1 MQSLGRVANTTMA
14 YHGCACLCNK
24 ILVGRLVHARELRLQ
39 RLASIEHVLRA
50 RAFVMHL
57 VSVEEVHLLAD
68 LLQPAWG
75 TRLIQQEHQGRRH
88 CNTLAKKD
96 SHNRERN
103 GISK

>member
-1 MQSLGRVANTTMA
+1 
-14 YHGCACLCNK
+14 
-24 ILVGRLVHARELRLQ
+24 
-39 RLASIEHVLRA
+39 
-50 RAFVMHL
+50 
-57 VSVEEVHLLAD
+57 VEEVHLRAD